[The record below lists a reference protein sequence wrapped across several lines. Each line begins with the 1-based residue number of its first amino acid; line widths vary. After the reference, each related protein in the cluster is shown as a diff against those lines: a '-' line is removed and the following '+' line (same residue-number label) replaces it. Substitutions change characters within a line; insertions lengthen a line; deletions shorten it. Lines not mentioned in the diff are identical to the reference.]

1 MDAHPISTD
10 PIAFRFNLWLSCF
23 LAAPRGPT
31 TNGLQIE
38 DPGRGPAIAVCCL
51 VFGVCILDFFTP
63 QRGGGSGPF
72 KATATGDR
80 EMANLSTSQAL
91 DTRFTTR
98 SPGPEGWRA
107 ATGSGV
113 AVYLMSGVE
122 VLPNLA
128 LFVAF
133 QMSNSE

>member
-1 MDAHPISTD
+1 M
-10 PIAFRFNLWLSCF
+10 
-23 LAAPRGPT
+23 
-31 TNGLQIE
+31 
-38 DPGRGPAIAVCCL
+38 

-72 KATATGDR
+72 KATAAGDR

-98 SPGPEGWRA
+98 RPGPEAGRA
-107 ATGSGV
+107 ATGSEV

-128 LFVAF
+128 LLVAF
-133 QMSNSE
+133 QMSNSK